1 MRTKKY
7 KTDEERLEA
16 RRVANRKY
24 YEQHKDDE
32 AFKIKN
38 REKAK
43 AYHELN
49 KQHIAA
55 KARVHYWSD
64 ENYRNNKLNCLATRY
79 YTDSEYRE
87 KTILA
92 ASKRYWDKRAEKL
105 EAAEE
110 VAKSTDP

>member
-1 MRTKKY
+1 MPVKKY
-7 KTDEERLEA
+7 HTDEERLEA
-16 RRVANRKY
+16 RRASVRKY

-32 AFKIKN
+32 SYRIKN
-38 REKAK
+38 RESVK

-49 KQHIAA
+49 KQHLAA

-64 ENYRNNKLNCLATRY
+64 ESYRNNKLNSLANRY
-79 YTDSEYRE
+79 STDSEYRE

-92 ASKRYWDKRAEKL
+92 ARKRYWDKRTQKL
-105 EAAEE
+105 EATEE